1 MKGRSRIKIE
11 LTITDKVIELIGWLS
26 LLAIWVLAITSY
38 SNLPD
43 TIPIHY
49 DGTGQIDRFGNK
61 INILT
66 LPLIATILFVGITI
80 ANRFPHIFNY
90 PIKITEEN
98 TFRQYSNITRMN
110 RYLKLIFVIIFGFI
124 AYNTIESTNSLGFWF
139 LPLTMGLLFTSLI
152 YFVLKTVRTK

>member
-1 MKGRSRIKIE
+1 MKGRPRIKIE
-11 LTITDKVIELIGWLS
+11 LTTTDNVIELIGWLS

-49 DGTGQIDRFGNK
+49 NGAGQIDRFGNK

-90 PIKITEEN
+90 PTKITEEN
-98 TFRQYSNITRMN
+98 AFSQYSNITRMN
-110 RYLKLIFVIIFGFI
+110 RY
-124 AYNTIESTNSLGFWF
+124 
-139 LPLTMGLLFTSLI
+139 
-152 YFVLKTVRTK
+152 